1 MNGNDFAH
9 FLNLPLLRMPAADIG
24 GEKTRCD
31 GIDHDPVAASTG
43 ATECMRWAAPALAA
57 VGSADRRFALMR
69 RNRSR
74 DYHAARPLQ
83 AQEPSACV
91 QRCEDAVH
99 VDVDHAVPALIR
111 VILQSALCLAR
122 PLRPSRPDPISSAT
136 HRNNFEATNVRFQI
150 ENRA

>member
-99 VDVDHAVPALIR
+99 VDVDHNAHPCNTPKRPLPCAAAASK
-111 VILQSALCLAR
+111 QAR
-122 PLRPSRPDPISSAT
+122 PY
-136 HRNNFEATNVRFQI
+136 F
-150 ENRA
+150 